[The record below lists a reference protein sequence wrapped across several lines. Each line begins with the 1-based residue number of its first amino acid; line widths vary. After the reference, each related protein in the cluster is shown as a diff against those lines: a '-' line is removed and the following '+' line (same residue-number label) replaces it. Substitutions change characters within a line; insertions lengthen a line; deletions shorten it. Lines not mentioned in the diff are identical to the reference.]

1 MQKYYIS
8 ALLLLVVPALIFIGC
23 AGSGSSPLLGKI
35 GDEPLSLEE
44 FEDSYA
50 KHNGGWEKAIAS
62 SLEERERFLDLL
74 VKFKLKVME
83 ARDRGLLA
91 DSSIQSELEGYQVSV
106 ATSYILEKEL
116 IEPKVRELYD
126 RLREEIR
133 ARHILIR
140 VDQNAAPAETLQAYN
155 KAMKVIGLIPKISF
169 DTLAVTYSEDQSASF
184 NKGDL
189 GFFSM
194 GRMVSAFEDACYG
207 LKVGEYTRVPV
218 RTQFGY
224 HVIQVTAREPNKG
237 AVRVS
242 HILRRFVPSLE
253 DTVAVRDSAWA
264 IYNLVRDSLDFAK
277 AAAQYSQDPGSS
289 QNGGEIGYF
298 ERGRV
303 QPNIEELFF
312 RTPVDSVTEPFRLP
326 YGYHIFKIL
335 GTRGIGTFQE
345 LEKNLRQQY
354 QQMRYQSDYQ
364 DLVHELKKRYKLN
377 FDVEVLHRLTMLFD
391 STMTPARERWSDTLT
406 SAMKQRVVLSCG
418 DRSYT
423 VQDFVQ
429 HVSATAEF
437 NTMPLTPT
445 NVEYMVERMSEAKVL
460 EEHARKVQERHP
472 AFVKLMQEYQ
482 DGILLYRI
490 EQDEIWKK
498 IVVND
503 SLLFIYYTENKEK
516 YRWPDRVNFAEIY
529 SPRDSIVKAAYGEL
543 QAGGDFGEVAERYT
557 MRQGYKEKKGEWG
570 FQPNSLNVLSRYA
583 AILPVDSV
591 TAPFDHP
598 DGWSIIKVLA
608 KDSSRVKSFE
618 EAKPELISAYQ
629 EYASKIRERD
639 WVSTLRTK
647 FPVVTNRELLS
658 TAFTRKESAG
668 N

>member
-1 MQKYYIS
+1 MQKYYFL
-8 ALLLLVVPALIFIGC
+8 ALLLLVPALMFIGC
-23 AGSGSSPLLGKI
+23 AASGSSPILGTI
-35 GDEPLSLEE
+35 GDEPLTLEE

-50 KHNGGWEKAIAS
+50 KHNGGWEKATAS
-62 SLEERERFLDLL
+62 SLEDRERFLDLL

-91 DSSIQSELEGYQVSV
+91 DTSIQNELEGYRVSV
-106 ATSYILEKEL
+106 ATSYTLEKEL
-116 IEPKVRELYD
+116 IKPWVEEMYN

-140 VDQNAAPAETLQAYN
+140 VGEDAAPADTLEAYN
-155 KAMKVIGLIPKISF
+155 KAMKVIGLMTKISF

-194 GRMVSAFEDACYG
+194 GRMVSEFEDACYS
-207 LKVGEYTRVPV
+207 LKVGEYTHEPV
-218 RTQFGY
+218 RTQYGY
-224 HVIQVTAREPNKG
+224 HIIQVTAREPNKG

-242 HILRRFVPSLE
+242 HILCRFAPSLE

-264 IYNLVRDSLDFAK
+264 IYNLVRGGLDFAK
-277 AAAQYSQDPGSS
+277 AASQYSQDPGSS

-298 ERGRV
+298 ERGRL

-312 RTPVDSVTEPFRLP
+312 RTPVDSITEPFQAP
-326 YGYHIFKIL
+326 YGYHIFKIT
-335 GTRGIGTFQE
+335 GTRGIGTFRE
-345 LEKNLRQQY
+345 LENNLRQQY

-364 DLVHELKKRYKLN
+364 DYVHELKKRYQLN
-377 FDVEVLHRLTMLFD
+377 FDVEVFHWLTMSFD
-391 STMTPARERWSDTLT
+391 STMTPARETWHDTLT
-406 SAMKQRVVLSCG
+406 SATKQRILLSCG

-437 NTMPLTPT
+437 NTMLLTPT

-460 EEHARKVQERHP
+460 EEHARKVHERHP
-472 AFVKLMQEYQ
+472 AFVELMREYQ
-482 DGILLYRI
+482 NGILLYRI

-498 IVVND
+498 VVVND
-503 SLLFIYYTENKEK
+503 SLLSIYHTENKEK

-529 SPRDSIVKAAYGEL
+529 SPTDSIVKVAHDEL
-543 QAGGDFGEVAERYT
+543 QAGKDFGEVAEQYT

-570 FQPNSLNVLSRYA
+570 FQANSLNELSRYA
-583 AILPVDSV
+583 AILTVDSV
-591 TAPFDHP
+591 TSPFEHP
-598 DGWSIIKVLA
+598 SGWSIIKVLA

-618 EAKPELISAYQ
+618 EAKPELISAFQ
-629 EYASKIRERD
+629 EYASKIREQE
-639 WVSTLRTK
+639 WVSVLRTK
-647 FPVVTNRELLS
+647 FPVVTNKELLS
-658 TAFTRKESAG
+658 TAFTRKQSAG

>member
-1 MQKYYIS
+1 MQKYYFL
-8 ALLLLVVPALIFIGC
+8 ALILLVPALMFIGC
-23 AGSGSSPLLGKI
+23 AASGSSPILGTI
-35 GDEPLSLEE
+35 GDEPLTLEE

-50 KHNGGWEKAIAS
+50 KHNGGWEKATAS
-62 SLEERERFLDLL
+62 SLEDRERFLDLL

-91 DSSIQSELEGYQVSV
+91 DTSIQNELEGYRVSV
-106 ATSYILEKEL
+106 ATSYTLEKEL
-116 IEPKVRELYD
+116 IKPWVEEMYN

-140 VDQNAAPAETLQAYN
+140 VGEDAAPADTLEAYN
-155 KAMKVIGLIPKISF
+155 KAMKVIGLMTKISF

-194 GRMVSAFEDACYG
+194 GRMVSEFEDACYS
-207 LKVGEYTRVPV
+207 LKVGEYTHEPV
-218 RTQFGY
+218 RTQYGY
-224 HVIQVTAREPNKG
+224 HIIQVTAREPNKG

-242 HILRRFVPSLE
+242 HILCRFAPSLE

-264 IYNLVRDSLDFAK
+264 IYNLVRGGLDFAK
-277 AAAQYSQDPGSS
+277 AASQYSQDPGSS

-298 ERGRV
+298 ERGRL

-312 RTPVDSVTEPFRLP
+312 RTPVDSITEPFQAP
-326 YGYHIFKIL
+326 YGYHIFKIT
-335 GTRGIGTFQE
+335 GTRGIGTFRE
-345 LEKNLRQQY
+345 LENNLRQQY

-364 DLVHELKKRYKLN
+364 DYVHELKKRYQLN
-377 FDVEVLHRLTMLFD
+377 FDVEVFHWLTMSFD
-391 STMTPARERWSDTLT
+391 STMTPARETWHDTLT
-406 SAMKQRVVLSCG
+406 SATKQRILLSCG

-437 NTMPLTPT
+437 NTMLLTPT

-460 EEHARKVQERHP
+460 EEHARKVHERHP
-472 AFVKLMQEYQ
+472 AFVELMREYQ
-482 DGILLYRI
+482 NGILLYRI

-498 IVVND
+498 VVVND
-503 SLLFIYYTENKEK
+503 SLLSIYHTENKEK

-529 SPRDSIVKAAYGEL
+529 SPTDSIVKVAHDEL
-543 QAGGDFGEVAERYT
+543 QAGKDFGEVAEQYT

-570 FQPNSLNVLSRYA
+570 FQANSLNELSRYA
-583 AILPVDSV
+583 AILTVDSV
-591 TAPFDHP
+591 TSPFEHP
-598 DGWSIIKVLA
+598 SGWSIIKVLA

-618 EAKPELISAYQ
+618 EAKPELISAFQ
-629 EYASKIRERD
+629 EYASKIREQE
-639 WVSTLRTK
+639 WVSVLRTK
-647 FPVVTNRELLS
+647 FPVVTNKELLS
-658 TAFTRKESAG
+658 TAFTRKQSAG

>member
-1 MQKYYIS
+1 MQKYYFL
-8 ALLLLVVPALIFIGC
+8 ALLLLVPALMFIGC
-23 AGSGSSPLLGKI
+23 AASGSSPILGTI
-35 GDEPLSLEE
+35 GDEPLTLEE

-50 KHNGGWEKAIAS
+50 KHNGGWEKATAS
-62 SLEERERFLDLL
+62 SLEDRERFLDLL

-91 DSSIQSELEGYQVSV
+91 DTSIQNELEGYRVSV
-106 ATSYILEKEL
+106 ATSYTLEKEL
-116 IEPKVRELYD
+116 IKPWVEEMYN

-140 VDQNAAPAETLQAYN
+140 VGEDAAPADTLEAYN
-155 KAMKVIGLIPKISF
+155 KAMKVIGLMTKISF

-194 GRMVSAFEDACYG
+194 GRMVSEFEDACYS
-207 LKVGEYTRVPV
+207 LKVGEYTHEPV
-218 RTQFGY
+218 RTQYGY
-224 HVIQVTAREPNKG
+224 HIIQVTAREPNKG

-242 HILRRFVPSLE
+242 HILCRFAPSLE

-264 IYNLVRDSLDFAK
+264 IYNLVRGGLDFAK
-277 AAAQYSQDPGSS
+277 AASQYSQDPGSS

-298 ERGRV
+298 ERGRL

-312 RTPVDSVTEPFRLP
+312 RTPVDSITEPFQAP
-326 YGYHIFKIL
+326 YGYHIFKIT
-335 GTRGIGTFQE
+335 GTRGIGTFRE
-345 LEKNLRQQY
+345 LENNLRQQY

-364 DLVHELKKRYKLN
+364 DYVHELKKRYQLN
-377 FDVEVLHRLTMLFD
+377 FDVEVFHWLTMSFD
-391 STMTPARERWSDTLT
+391 STMTPARETWHDTLT
-406 SAMKQRVVLSCG
+406 SATKQRILLSCG

-437 NTMPLTPT
+437 NTMLLTPT

-460 EEHARKVQERHP
+460 EEHARKVHERHP
-472 AFVKLMQEYQ
+472 AFVELMREYQ
-482 DGILLYRI
+482 NGILLYRI

-498 IVVND
+498 VVVND
-503 SLLFIYYTENKEK
+503 SLLSIYHTENKEK

-529 SPRDSIVKAAYGEL
+529 SPTDSIVKVAHDEL
-543 QAGGDFGEVAERYT
+543 QAGKDFGEVAEQYT

-570 FQPNSLNVLSRYA
+570 FQANSLNELSRYA
-583 AILPVDSV
+583 AILTVDSV
-591 TAPFDHP
+591 TSPFEHP
-598 DGWSIIKVLA
+598 SGWSIIKVLA

-618 EAKPELISAYQ
+618 EAKPELISAFQ
-629 EYASKIRERD
+629 EYASKIREQE
-639 WVSTLRTK
+639 WVSVLRTK
-647 FPVVTNRELLS
+647 FPVVTNKELLS
-658 TAFTRKESAG
+658 RAFTRKQSAG